1 MGRLGRG
8 GALLVACAAALAG
21 LVATASGS
29 TGLGTPIVEPDAGY
43 APIYA
48 LLSSPKHSLDMTMY
62 ELKDTKAE
70 QALIAD
76 AARGVAVRVL
86 LDQAFSG
93 ASVNKAAFANLM
105 AHGVSVRAASTQVA
119 ITHQKS
125 FVIDK
130 KKAVIMTGNLTS
142 QYYSTSRDYALTDA
156 KATDVAAIETTF
168 GIDWANAKGTA
179 PTGADLV
186 WSPGAQAPLV
196 ALIASAK
203 KTLQVENEEMSATAI
218 VSALVAAARK
228 GVDVRVVMTDQA
240 SWHKSFDTLKAAG
253 VQIRTYSPSAKL
265 YVHAKTIEVDGK
277 RVFLG
282 SQNFSAS
289 SRFFCSEL
297 GLVTT
302 ATAVVKTVAATF
314 ATDFAGAA
322 PWS

>member
-1 MGRLGRG
+1 M
-8 GALLVACAAALAG
+8 ACAAALAG
-21 LVATASGS
+21 LVPSASGS
-29 TGLGTPIVEPDAGY
+29 SGLGTPIVEPDAGF

-48 LLSSPKHSLDMTMY
+48 LIASAKHSLDMTMY
-62 ELKDTKAE
+62 ELKDPKAE

-93 ASVNKAAFANLM
+93 ATVNKAAFANLK
-105 AHGVSVRAASTQVA
+105 AHGVSVQPASTQVA

-142 QYYSTSRDYALTDA
+142 QYYSTSRDYALTDTK
-156 KATDVAAIETTF
+156 KADVAAIETTF
-168 GIDWANAKGTA
+168 GLDWANAKGTA
-179 PTGADLV
+179 PAGADLV

-203 KTLQVENEEMSATAI
+203 HTLQIENEEMSSTAI
-218 VSALVAAARK
+218 VNALVAAAKK

-253 VQIRTYSPSAKL
+253 VEVRTYAPSAKL
-265 YVHAKTIEVDGK
+265 YIHAKTIGVDGT

-282 SQNFSAS
+282 SQNFSTS
-289 SRFFCSEL
+289 SLQENREL

-302 ATAVVKTVAATF
+302 TKAVVQTVAMTF
-314 ATDFAGAA
+314 AKDFAGAA